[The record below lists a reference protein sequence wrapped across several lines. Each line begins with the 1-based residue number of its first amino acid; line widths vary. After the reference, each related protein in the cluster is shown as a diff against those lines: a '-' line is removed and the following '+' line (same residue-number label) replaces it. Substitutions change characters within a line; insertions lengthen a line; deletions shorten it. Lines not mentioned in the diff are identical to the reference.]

1 MCMHKIIKDYMYMYS
16 TVHQSP
22 IMIPKDQL
30 MSNQLGFGST
40 YPEMSDHQS
49 CKSYIVF

>member
-30 MSNQLGFGST
+30 MSNQLGFGSIWLIFNFISF
-40 YPEMSDHQS
+40 EGA
-49 CKSYIVF
+49 IN